1 MSKKKISGGRK
12 KTPKNKQTKMF
23 SFFLFSQMRYAVVQ
37 NKSLNNFK
45 FLFIERYEDIIHIL
59 EVVARKNNT
68 C

>member
-1 MSKKKISGGRK
+1 
-12 KTPKNKQTKMF
+12 
-23 SFFLFSQMRYAVVQ
+23 MRYAVVQ